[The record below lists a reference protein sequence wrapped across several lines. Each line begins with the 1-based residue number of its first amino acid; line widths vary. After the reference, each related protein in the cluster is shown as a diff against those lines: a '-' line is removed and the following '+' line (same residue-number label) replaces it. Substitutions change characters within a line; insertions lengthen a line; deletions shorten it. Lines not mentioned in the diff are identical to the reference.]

1 MLPVLLALRN
11 IFCVRE
17 FCVSHNV
24 GIYCLRFLE
33 TAFRLLDHF
42 GLQWI
47 KIFKLAITS
56 VLRFVSRR
64 CKSNR

>member
-1 MLPVLLALRN
+1 MLRVLLALRN
-11 IFCVRE
+11 ILCVRE

-24 GIYCLRFLE
+24 DIYCLRFLE

-42 GLQWI
+42 GLHWI
-47 KIFKLAITS
+47 KIFELAITS
-56 VLRFVSRR
+56 VLRFTRRR